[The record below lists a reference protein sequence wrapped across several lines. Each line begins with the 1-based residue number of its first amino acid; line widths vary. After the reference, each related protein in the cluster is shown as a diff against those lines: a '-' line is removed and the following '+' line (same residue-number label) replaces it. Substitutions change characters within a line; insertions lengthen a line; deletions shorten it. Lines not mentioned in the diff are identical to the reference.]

1 MAKEDRANGTGYAKG
16 RNLEEDGQPSKKKR
30 RTNTKKTDDNV
41 NKTCNKCGNKG
52 HSRTT
57 SKKCPLNKNYVHLS
71 VESVHAML
79 DDGKEQDLLDKIGF
93 ETQEDNDVAEDLLEL
108 QAEDD
113 EEEMNKI
120 I

>member
-1 MAKEDRANGTGYAKG
+1 M
-16 RNLEEDGQPSKKKR
+16 
-30 RTNTKKTDDNV
+30 
-41 NKTCNKCGNKG
+41 
-52 HSRTT
+52 
-57 SKKCPLNKNYVHLS
+57 S

-113 EEEMNKI
+113 EDEMNKI